1 MSSFRDMQNDEEII
15 KNVENTNTNTNTPYR
30 SIKILLIAL
39 LIIIIVAAAIT
50 IPLVLIKSKDNN
62 KKVEETDII
71 HIDIVDIEINKN
83 NLIKTEFYEDF
94 DIPSDGKLQVVGKD
108 FSQKNHTLIIGNN
121 NNKFIIDNN
130 GMIEGVTKKDFPL
143 YYSFNETITNGSYL
157 FKEVKCFKEIDL
169 SKMDSSKMIDATKM
183 FENSNFKNIY
193 FGISNESDIENY
205 EDPEDIE
212 FNIEDTYEENELFFD
227 GIFNIETDIRLLTED
242 SENNERKEYF
252 DTTKI
257 ESAEGMFLN
266 CQNLTKIQ
274 LPSSFNV
281 GKNAKEMFKGCSNLE
296 EINTTFI
303 TSTEIEEMESMFED
317 CTSIKE
323 ISFSNNFLTGEVK
336 SLNNVFKN
344 TNLNLLDLSHLR
356 LYSLENSS
364 NILEGSLIQ
373 GTLKLGKDYKNEES
387 RDNFLKEIA
396 KVTDS
401 DTNVFTPQG
410 TEINEIFQDIY
421 YTEKKETITVKEI
434 NVDYNIRYKE
444 NQKYKLYS
452 KNLHIGLGW
461 AYNSRNIY
469 DLDSSVLTF
478 DSHFNYLNRVNYQQ
492 LTIYN
497 GAIELNGDD
506 VTGMGDGDD
515 EEIRILLDK
524 LPSNVKIVTVQ
535 LNSFRGNSLKNV
547 KSAYIRLSSQLE
559 IIGTYSISKAG
570 SNIGLLIGYFTKTNS
585 NNWYFKPLNK
595 VIPGNIVTDSISS
608 IREILRKDSPD
619 SDDTSNISEDYYLQN
634 ARKIGKHLHWCGDP
648 HIPPREGWDCP
659 LSSSDKNKCWFCK
672 YGCAV
677 SSYLHSVGKEPNE
690 QNIKNCVNNNADM
703 NWEKFGYRYGDTY
716 HDNCFGKIIKSDG
729 HTHFVHIM
737 KVYDDGSCDI
747 FDPNGGRR
755 KGNINEFSSFL
766 INN

>member
-1 MSSFRDMQNDEEII
+1 MSSSRDMQIEEEII
-15 KNVENTNTNTNTPYR
+15 KNVENKNTNTNTSSNR
-30 SIKILLIAL
+30 NIKILLIAL
-39 LIIIIVAAAIT
+39 LIVIVVAAAIA
-50 IPLVLIKSKDNN
+50 IPVVLIKSKDNN
-62 KKVEETDII
+62 IA
-71 HIDIVDIEINKN
+71 HIESINKN
-83 NLIKTEFYEDF
+83 NYIKTEVYENYE
-94 DIPSDGKLQVVGKD
+94 IPSDGKLQVVGKE
-108 FSQKNHTLIIGNN
+108 FSQKNSTLIIGTN
-121 NNKFIIDNN
+121 NNKFIINNN
-130 GMIEGVTKKDFPL
+130 GIIEGVTKKDFPL

-157 FKEVKCFKEIDL
+157 FKDVTCFKEIDL

-183 FENSNFKNIY
+183 FENSNFENIY
-193 FGISNESDIENY
+193 FGINNESIMENS
-205 EDPEDIE
+205 ED
-212 FNIEDTYEENELFFD
+212 FEENEIIIEGSDDEENGYFSD
-227 GIFNIETDIRLLTED
+227 EIFMITDENDFRHLSEN

-281 GKNAKEMFKGCSNLE
+281 GKNAKEMFKGCSKLE
-296 EINTTFI
+296 EVNTTFI
-303 TSTEIEEMESMFED
+303 TSSEIEKMESMFED
-317 CTSIKE
+317 CTSIRE

-336 SLNNVFKN
+336 SLNNAFKN

-356 LYSLENSS
+356 LYSLENSANVLDGAS
-364 NILEGSLIQ
+364 IQ
-373 GTLKLGKDYKNEES
+373 GTLKLGKYYKDENT
-387 RDNFLKEIA
+387 RDNLLKEIA

-401 DTNVFTPQG
+401 ETNVFTPQG
-410 TEINEIFQDIY
+410 TEVKEVFQDIY
-421 YTEKKETITVKEI
+421 YTEKKETISVKEI

-461 AYNSRNIY
+461 DYDSKNTY

-478 DSHFNYLNRVNYQQ
+478 DSFFNYLDRVNFQQ
-492 LTIYN
+492 LKAYG
-497 GAIELNGDD
+497 GAIDLNGDD
-506 VTGMGDGDD
+506 ITGMGGGDD
-515 EEIRILLDK
+515 EEIRILLDR

-535 LNSFRGNSLKNV
+535 LNSFRGNSLKYV

-559 IIGTYSISKAG
+559 IIGTYSINKAG
-570 SNIGLLIGYFTKTNS
+570 SNIGLLIGYFTKTDS

-595 VIPGNIVTDSISS
+595 VIPGHIVTDSISS
-608 IREILRKDSPD
+608 IREIIRRDFPNN
-619 SDDTSNISEDYYLQN
+619 DDTSNISEDYYLQN
-634 ARKIGKHLHWCGDP
+634 SRLIGKHLHWCGDP

-659 LSSSDKNKCWFCK
+659 LNGSDKNNCWFCK

-677 SSYLHSVGKEPNE
+677 SSYLHSIGKEPNE
-690 QNIKNCVNNNADM
+690 ENIKNCVNNNADM
-703 NWEKFGYRYGDTY
+703 NWGKFGYHYGEKY

-766 INN
+766 IKN